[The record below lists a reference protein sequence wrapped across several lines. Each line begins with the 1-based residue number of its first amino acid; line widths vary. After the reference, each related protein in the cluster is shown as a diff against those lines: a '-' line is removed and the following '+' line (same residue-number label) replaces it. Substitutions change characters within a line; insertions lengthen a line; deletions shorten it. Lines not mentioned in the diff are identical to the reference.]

1 MNREHQQIVVGGSLK
16 AILFAFKKNCPV
28 IFTDPQMPFRF
39 EHLDYNIDLG
49 VLKLDNKKNKL
60 LSTQDYKFVGLEK
73 LLLWERLVFL
83 LSLDSKVP
91 LSNLCKSMRCVDNR
105 IVCFNEYSKIAEFK
119 FDKCYYFDE
128 VNSIDFVTEK
138 NIDSELITCYD
149 WVAFNK
155 GGKHKVDYIE
165 TDNSFVNDVW
175 FYSSDRIDGATA
187 IKDAC
192 IVSQLRKDQLE
203 SFDFSETM
211 ARFKLEH
218 EMYARGM
225 KGPSNGYGPNGKLKH
240 YKFRTTSIARSTR
253 RTKRQIKSKASNI
266 EIPQISEQDLLE
278 DLQQSSVGYNRFLK
292 WL

>member
-1 MNREHQQIVVGGSLK
+1 MNREHQEIVVGSSLK

-28 IFTDPQMPFRF
+28 IFTDPQTPFRF
-39 EHLDYNIDLG
+39 EYLDYNINLDA
-49 VLKLDNKKNKL
+49 LKLDNKKNKL
-60 LSTQDYKFVGLEK
+60 LSTDNHKFVGLEK
-73 LLLWERLVFL
+73 FLLWERLLFL

-91 LSNLCKSMRCVDNR
+91 LSNLCKSIRCDDNK
-105 IVCFNEYSKIAEFK
+105 IVCFNEYSKIAQFK

-128 VNSIDFVTEK
+128 ENSVGFIKEK

-149 WVAFNK
+149 WIAFNK

-165 TDNSFVNDVW
+165 TDNSFVKNVW
-175 FYSSDRIDGATA
+175 FYPSDRIDGATA

-192 IVSQLRKDQLE
+192 IVSQLRKNQLE

-225 KGPSNGYGPNGKLKH
+225 KGPSNGYGPNGKLKY
-240 YKFRTTSIARSTR
+240 YKFRTTSITR
-253 RTKRQIKSKASNI
+253 TTCRTKRQIRPKASNI
-266 EIPQISEQDLLE
+266 EVPQISEQDLLE